1 MSFTISLILIL
12 IKIWKRR
19 GPRIDIF
26 PGRRRICNNNSLFSI
41 RYIISKPM
49 QKFSF
54 DAYRRQ
60 FVNKAFVPVSN
71 SCGCCCSPEAMLI
84 DGLVGLPFVCSL
96 FLFFCSELVVIQCV
110 FPSVLFSLM
119 VKVAGYWLVFSFAF
133 CLYYKSYFFIAVSCF
148 LIFVSPIRSSP
159 GSSLL
164 LLSMIYIS

>member
-1 MSFTISLILIL
+1 MSELMSFTISY
-12 IKIWKRR
+12 KDKEKKRTNDR
-19 GPRIDIF
+19 SLGNASIDIF

-49 QKFSF
+49 QKFSC
-54 DAYRRQ
+54 DAYRRH

-119 VKVAGYWLVFSFAF
+119 VKVAGY
-133 CLYYKSYFFIAVSCF
+133 
-148 LIFVSPIRSSP
+148 
-159 GSSLL
+159 
-164 LLSMIYIS
+164 